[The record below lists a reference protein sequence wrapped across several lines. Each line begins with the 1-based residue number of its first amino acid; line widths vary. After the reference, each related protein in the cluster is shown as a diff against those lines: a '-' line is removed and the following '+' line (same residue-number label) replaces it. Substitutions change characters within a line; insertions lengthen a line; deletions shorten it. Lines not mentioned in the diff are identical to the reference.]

1 MKEIVAMILAGGKTT
16 SGFGVLALNR
26 AKAALPFLGR
36 YRLIDFTLS
45 NLSNSNIER
54 VGIIT
59 QYLPASLMGHI
70 GVGSS
75 WDLDGFGRTAKI
87 MPPFIGINNTEWYL
101 GTADAIYRNLNFI
114 EEWNPKLVL
123 VLAGD
128 HIYTMDYRH
137 LISYHIEK
145 QADLTI
151 VYKRINPK
159 PSDTQFG
166 YLNVDE
172 NHRITNFVEKPS
184 NPTSDIISLGIY
196 LFNRD
201 ILEQALEEDAKS
213 PTYHNISA
221 DIVAKLV
228 REKIVYGYEFKEFW
242 EYLKD
247 INEYFDVH
255 MQFLNDENIFDLE
268 KAGIRTNLYDRNTGF
283 RPPIFISPEAVV
295 EKSIIALGCKV
306 FGKVSQSVLSPGVII
321 EEGAEVIDSIIM
333 HDCTVKKEAKIKRVV
348 SDKDSIFD
356 EGSEINFQ
364 DTSNLIPPQELIP
377 NTIITTIGKNV
388 KIGKNSK
395 IHAGCQIYP
404 NKTINEGSEI
414 PNFSV
419 IK

>member
-16 SGFGVLALNR
+16 SGYGVLALNR
-26 AKAALPFLGR
+26 AKAAIPFCGR
-36 YRLIDFTLS
+36 YRLIDFALS

-70 GVGSS
+70 GIGSS
-75 WDLDGFGRTAKI
+75 WDLDGFGRAAKI

-137 LISYHIEK
+137 LIGYHIEK

-166 YLNVDE
+166 YLNIDN
-172 NHRITNFVEKPS
+172 NHRVTNFVEKPET
-184 NPTSDIISLGIY
+184 PISDTISLGIY
-196 LFNRD
+196 LFNRE
-201 ILEQALEEDAKS
+201 ILEQALEDDAKS

-221 DIVAKLV
+221 DVVAKVV
-228 REKIVYGYEFKEFW
+228 REKTVYGYEFKGFW

-247 INEYFDVH
+247 INEYFEVH
-255 MQFLNDENIFDLE
+255 MKFLNDDNIFDLE

-283 RPPIFISPEAVV
+283 RPPIFISPNAIV
-295 EKSIIALGCKV
+295 EKSIISLGCKIS
-306 FGKVSQSVLSPGVII
+306 GKAYQSILSPGVII

-333 HDCTVKKEAKIKRVV
+333 HDCIIKKGAKLKRVV

-356 EGSEINFQ
+356 ENSQVNFT
-364 DTSNLIPPQELIP
+364 DTSNLVPPPDLVP
-377 NTIITTIGKNV
+377 NTTLTTIGKNV
-388 KIGKNSK
+388 RVEKNSK
-395 IHAGCQIYP
+395 ISAGCQIYP
-404 NKTINEGSEI
+404 NKIINEGCEI